1 MPHEQSRIA
10 ASDAKK
16 SAVAAISGE
25 ADARCVKARAKFI
38 FCDVTK
44 TLAKWAVIGA
54 PAPKTME
61 ALCQAAKLERCDYL
75 ALGAYGR
82 KGEQL
87 EHMGST
93 AESALFLLTG
103 IVTMTVKNQCTV
115 PELSAPKKFLV
126 CSDDGAAS
134 KKALEQL
141 LHDFVRPTDEV
152 TILHL
157 ADEEP
162 PSFVPRYTEILHK
175 AGVTAAKVLVQ
186 GTNGERVSSCIIKV
200 AEEVVGADYVVIG
213 SQLTAAQQS
222 SGVVGD
228 VCTRVRR
235 ECQLCCVVTYA
246 YRPGKL

>member
-61 ALCQAAKLERCDYL
+61 VRSSCRCYASSQSVHVCEKVPFWLERQALCQAAKLERCDYL

-115 PELSAPKKFLV
+115 PELSAPKVPIPDASRSGGPALKLSAAKLGRPGLSGFAEVFSVLGRR
-126 CSDDGAAS
+126 SRIEKGTRAGAA
-134 KKALEQL
+134 L
-141 LHDFVRPTDEV
+141 P
-152 TILHL
+152 
-157 ADEEP
+157 
-162 PSFVPRYTEILHK
+162 
-175 AGVTAAKVLVQ
+175 
-186 GTNGERVSSCIIKV
+186 
-200 AEEVVGADYVVIG
+200 
-213 SQLTAAQQS
+213 
-222 SGVVGD
+222 
-228 VCTRVRR
+228 
-235 ECQLCCVVTYA
+235 
-246 YRPGKL
+246 